1 MVLRIVG
8 RFIVESTTLIFDRIM
23 LNICSRINELAKISS
38 RTPAEMQE
46 EISVTLLT
54 DLQEKQAT
62 ENCVVEK
69 HLIDKVVC

>member
-1 MVLRIVG
+1 
-8 RFIVESTTLIFDRIM
+8 M
-23 LNICSRINELAKISS
+23 LNICSRVNELAKISG

-62 ENCVVEK
+62 ENSVVEK
-69 HLIDKVVC
+69 HLIDKVRC